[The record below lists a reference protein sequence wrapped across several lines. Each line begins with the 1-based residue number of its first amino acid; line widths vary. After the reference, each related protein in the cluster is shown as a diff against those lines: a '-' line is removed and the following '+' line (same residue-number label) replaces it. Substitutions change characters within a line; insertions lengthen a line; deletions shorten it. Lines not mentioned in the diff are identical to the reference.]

1 MLSVENN
8 LVSDDLV
15 LVKFV
20 CDLKKCHGACCVEGD
35 AGAPLDEGEISILED
50 CLDEVKPYMNAAGLT
65 EVGRIGVF
73 DYDVNGCFVTPLVN
87 DKECAFVIF
96 ENETAFC
103 AIEKAYNAGRIK
115 FQKPVSCHLYPVRIR
130 KSRNDEVVN
139 YHEWHVCR
147 YALINGRRL
156 DVPLY
161 IFLKDPL
168 MRKYG
173 RKWYTNL
180 VDQISSK
187 AKGDVS
193 RRK

>member
-8 LVSDDLV
+8 LVSDDLS

-35 AGAPLDEGEISILED
+35 AGAPLAEEEISILED
-50 CLDEVKPYMNAAGLT
+50 CLDEVKPYMNEAGLA
-65 EVGRIGVF
+65 EVERIGVF
-73 DYDVNGCFVTPLVN
+73 DYDANGAYVTPLVN
-87 DKECAFVIF
+87 DKECAFVVF
-96 ENETAFC
+96 ENETAIC

-147 YALINGRRL
+147 FALIHGRRL

-161 IFLKDPL
+161 IFLKEPL
-168 MRKYG
+168 IRKYG
-173 RKWYTNL
+173 RKWYINL
-180 VDQISSK
+180 VDQIGSK
-187 AKGDVS
+187 AKGDNS
-193 RRK
+193 KRK